1 LLIRAADLR
10 VNEEDWF
17 EGCEEE
23 IGPLTQAVV
32 PPFRDEAETG
42 KHGSAA
48 ASEAKM
54 ATVYL
59 RLLDDRARPRVSF
72 HVAMDARVVG
82 VAPYRVQTLSGLSG
96 G

>member
-1 LLIRAADLR
+1 MKRIGLKAAKWRSGLSR
-10 VNEEDWF
+10 R
-17 EGCEEE
+17 
-23 IGPLTQAVV
+23 PPP

-54 ATVYL
+54 GTVYL
-59 RLLDDRARPRVSF
+59 RLLDDRARSRVSF

-82 VAPYRVQTLSGLSG
+82 VAPYRVQRLSGLSG